1 MSEIHPTDEQL
12 LLYTE
17 GEPAPAVVAH
27 VEACPECRAAVE
39 ASTEGARRLQSAP
52 LIEYP
57 AARREEALAVLPPHE
72 RDRRPGRRFL
82 GVAIPLVALA
92 SVVAVVGL
100 TRGTTG
106 PERTAEQMAAQDAGR
121 AAEDAGDEAPSAA
134 LEAAPAEGD
143 TARAPALR
151 SVAGPPG
158 EVADVLRAA
167 GLDAEV
173 VEGEVVVRGADATAV
188 EEALRER
195 PDGDVGV
202 RLGRP

>member
-17 GEPAPAVVAH
+17 GERAPAVAAH

-52 LIEYP
+52 LVEYP
-57 AARREEALAVLPPHE
+57 AARREDALAALPPHE
-72 RDRRPGRRFL
+72 RARRPGRRFL

-121 AAEDAGDEAPSAA
+121 ASEDAGNAAPSA
-134 LEAAPAEGD
+134 LEAAPADEEAAG
-143 TARAPALR
+143 APAVR

-158 EVADVLRAA
+158 EVAGVLRAA

-173 VEGEVVVRGADATAV
+173 VDGDVLVRDADVAEVEA
-188 EEALRER
+188 ALRQR
-195 PDGDVGV
+195 PDGEVEV
-202 RLGRP
+202 RLR